1 MAWKEAVLD
10 AFDIFGPASL
20 FVLSMTEAIIQ
31 PVPPDLLYIPLLVNA
46 AGDVPTV
53 MWLWAV
59 VTVASVMGAWIGYL
73 LGQRWGTAL
82 MLRFGGERHL
92 KKLEALTEQ
101 YGSVGIFIAAF
112 SPIPYK
118 VFGWMAGMGQME
130 RKPFLLAGLMGRGL
144 RFGLEA
150 ILIGVYGD
158 RALDVLMWFL
168 DNELLMAV
176 ALVIAAAVLL
186 WAWKWWSALGV
197 EDKAHSS

>member
-10 AFDIFGPASL
+10 AFDMFGPASL

-59 VTVASVMGAWIGYL
+59 VTVASVMGAWIGYMI
-73 LGQRWGTAL
+73 GQRWGTAL

-101 YGSVGIFIAAF
+101 YGSIGIFIAAF

-150 ILIGVYGD
+150 ILIGIYGD
-158 RALDVLMWFL
+158 RALDALMWFL

-176 ALVIAAAVLL
+176 ALVIAVAVLL
-186 WAWKWWSALGV
+186 LAWKWWSALGV